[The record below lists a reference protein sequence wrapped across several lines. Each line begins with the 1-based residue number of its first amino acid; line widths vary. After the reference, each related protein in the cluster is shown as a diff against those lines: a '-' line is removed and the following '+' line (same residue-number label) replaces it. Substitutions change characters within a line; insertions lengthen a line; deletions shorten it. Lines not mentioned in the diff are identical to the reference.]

1 MAKQQFDPNDAKQ
14 LALEIEKIYKRMGQ
28 SSPFSRTEDDL
39 ETLKAGLEDARDILL
54 DWQDGIGDIE
64 RGFRAILNEV
74 NTSGKSFTIVK
85 RSLTSITSISAQ
97 LRDQQ
102 LGINQLS
109 SKQLINLKNK
119 LDSEATSLKNN
130 LAALQTAKKE
140 LEDKY
145 EAYFKSIFE
154 EMKSK
159 ANDGKREWTTT
170 SLTHKMASDVA
181 EYLKLCELKIS
192 VYNPDSRNDDDK

>member
-1 MAKQQFDPNDAKQ
+1 MADPQFNPNDAKQ

-39 ETLKAGLEDARDILL
+39 EKLKDGLEDARDIFM
-54 DWQDGIGDIE
+54 DWEDGVGDIE
-64 RGFRAILNEV
+64 KGFRAILNEV
-74 NTSGKSFTIVK
+74 NTTGKSFNIAK

-109 SKQLINLKNK
+109 SKQLTTLKSK

-130 LAALQTAKKE
+130 IAALQAAKIELETKKE
-140 LEDKY
+140 KDGLNK
-145 EAYFKSIFE
+145 KE
-154 EMKSK
+154 ESH
-159 ANDGKREWTTT
+159 
-170 SLTHKMASDVA
+170 L
-181 EYLKLCELKIS
+181 L
-192 VYNPDSRNDDDK
+192 